1 MDDYIGYLLD
11 DISPL
16 FSKLVI
22 VCNGFLLPESREKL
36 EKYSQN
42 IFVRENKGFDFCA
55 WKEAMFDYLGYARVR
70 EYDELVLFNDS
81 FFGPLHSFS
90 HIFGYMENRQYD
102 FWGLSVHGEVNT
114 VKNMCPYGYRPRYIQ
129 TYFISFNKRMLNDE
143 VFIQFWK
150 GIPVYSNFQEVSEKC
165 SAVLTKFFEDRGYRW
180 GVYSDTSDLEESRE
194 KNICHHAFNCLELI
208 ENRNYP
214 IIKRKSFV
222 LGKMRFLQYNT
233 GLDLPRAVKY
243 IVDNNLYDIDLIFKH
258 IIRRYDVA
266 DIKESLNLN
275 YIIRADEEDDVKL
288 LERTLVCAYIDDER
302 SLNLFLKYTKDLSVS
317 VKVFIRQD
325 LLEKNKILADS
336 SFTKYEIHEFQDSY
350 IECLLKIVRDY
361 SRAYDY
367 LLFIKNLS
375 NLVDDVSVSHES
387 ALEMQWDNI
396 LSSKENILHT
406 VSILKKEK
414 YLGMLTPPPPVHGR
428 YYTYYVNSID
438 EWNSFIPQW
447 NGVLSNAV
455 KETKNNKIISAGG
468 VLAVKMKA
476 LMNLLN
482 VQHTESLVIMAGDEK
497 CRHYFDCMLP
507 YIVQKNGYLT
517 GWCMNEEY
525 IASEIESLRYISESI
540 IRPKVPA
547 FINVDMNYPIMKNEL
562 ARYINNLRQ
571 IIIKQTKQE
580 NNLRQKIKKQAE
592 QENNLRQKIKKQ
604 AEQKNKVKQEIV
616 EKTVEVP
623 VLVEIGLKRA
633 FMNYI
638 RKKIPFL
645 RKE

>member
-1 MDDYIGYLLD
+1 MSINRLGIFLTYDPEGIVDDYIGYLLD

-222 LGKMRFLQYNT
+222 LGKMRFLQ
-233 GLDLPRAVKY
+233 
-243 IVDNNLYDIDLIFKH
+243 
-258 IIRRYDVA
+258 
-266 DIKESLNLN
+266 
-275 YIIRADEEDDVKL
+275 
-288 LERTLVCAYIDDER
+288 
-302 SLNLFLKYTKDLSVS
+302 
-317 VKVFIRQD
+317 
-325 LLEKNKILADS
+325 
-336 SFTKYEIHEFQDSY
+336 
-350 IECLLKIVRDY
+350 
-361 SRAYDY
+361 
-367 LLFIKNLS
+367 
-375 NLVDDVSVSHES
+375 
-387 ALEMQWDNI
+387 
-396 LSSKENILHT
+396 
-406 VSILKKEK
+406 
-414 YLGMLTPPPPVHGR
+414 
-428 YYTYYVNSID
+428 
-438 EWNSFIPQW
+438 
-447 NGVLSNAV
+447 
-455 KETKNNKIISAGG
+455 
-468 VLAVKMKA
+468 
-476 LMNLLN
+476 
-482 VQHTESLVIMAGDEK
+482 
-497 CRHYFDCMLP
+497 
-507 YIVQKNGYLT
+507 
-517 GWCMNEEY
+517 
-525 IASEIESLRYISESI
+525 
-540 IRPKVPA
+540 
-547 FINVDMNYPIMKNEL
+547 
-562 ARYINNLRQ
+562 
-571 IIIKQTKQE
+571 
-580 NNLRQKIKKQAE
+580 
-592 QENNLRQKIKKQ
+592 
-604 AEQKNKVKQEIV
+604 
-616 EKTVEVP
+616 
-623 VLVEIGLKRA
+623 
-633 FMNYI
+633 
-638 RKKIPFL
+638 
-645 RKE
+645 